1 MQNSSL
7 RFIFLKFFKANFLK
21 IFQVIFLCYKESRIN
36 LEAFYFTACPKF
48 LVTSP
53 VLSLNMDN
61 SRPYFGCS
69 STFSSL
75 RAQVLPHTSRF
86 QPWNLRHISTAVTE
100 EFYWFSR
107 TALTKY
113 QHKVAYEAEMYRLP
127 SWRLEV
133 WDQGVCRAI
142 LPQKAQGK
150 DLPWASL
157 LASGHSFVC
166 CSITQSS
173 RGFLPVCL
181 IFSFL

>member
-1 MQNSSL
+1 MHLDIPWMYKRIPLYLFQYLSTPVLKASKTLNIKYKLVLYCPFIYPQFCTFRYRYNILFRATFKFLQAFSETIMQNSSL

-48 LVTSP
+48 LVTNP

-86 QPWNLRHISTAVTE
+86 QP
-100 EFYWFSR
+100 
-107 TALTKY
+107 
-113 QHKVAYEAEMYRLP
+113 
-127 SWRLEV
+127 
-133 WDQGVCRAI
+133 
-142 LPQKAQGK
+142 
-150 DLPWASL
+150 
-157 LASGHSFVC
+157 
-166 CSITQSS
+166 
-173 RGFLPVCL
+173 
-181 IFSFL
+181 